1 LSFHDNDNAHLP
13 SDRLI
18 FGKFFM
24 IYSAMGL
31 AVIGVGA
38 GLAFRWKVLLPII
51 VLLPLA
57 AITFSA
63 SRGFSYKDAAIVT
76 FVAEGML
83 QAGYV
88 VGLMTRSIAG
98 ASLRRGAA
106 LDLFKGRCHPRDR
119 QTPPTAG
126 AGEAP

>member
-1 LSFHDNDNAHLP
+1 
-13 SDRLI
+13 
-18 FGKFFM
+18 
-24 IYSAMGL
+24 MGS

-38 GLAFRWKVLLPII
+38 GLAFRWKVLLPVI

-76 FVAEGML
+76 FVAEGIL
-83 QAGYV
+83 QAGYF
-88 VGLMTRSIAG
+88 VGLLTRSIAG
-98 ASLRRGAA
+98 ASLRPGAA
-106 LDLFKGRCHPRDR
+106 FEFFKARRHPRDR
-119 QTPPTAG
+119 PTPPTAG